1 MVHLYDAWQTA
12 VCNFGAMSDRLAL
25 PTAAALAFLTL
36 ALWLYL
42 LLFQAAGVQVANR
55 SGAVIGGLTVCQSGG
70 DCLHREHLW
79 PHQIWRIPLEKVQA
93 NQVRLTVQEAGGQ
106 RQSASHSPKTAGSR
120 PSFVVGQGGRIEVQ

>member
-1 MVHLYDAWQTA
+1 MT
-12 VCNFGAMSDRLAL
+12 DRLAL
-25 PTAAALAFLTL
+25 PAAAALAFLTL

-55 SGAVIGGLTVCQSGG
+55 SGAVLGGLTVCQSGG

-79 PHQIWRIPLEKVQA
+79 PHQTWRVPLDREA
-93 NQVRLTVQEAGGQ
+93 GEPVRLTVQEAGGG
-106 RQSASHSPKTAGSR
+106 RPAAAHTPRTAGTR